1 MGINFRANGLPKA
14 ATLRYKPSP
23 AQRNAAKKVTA
34 VRMSSPVLSAEGITG
49 QESTWSPELI
59 GIGEAW
65 AKGRSLQ
72 EIMGMISSP
81 TDMSGQLVGGFR
93 RAKDLVS
100 QLREAMREDEQRAES
115 LLGLMRR
122 VSRDEVE
129 VVG

>member
-1 MGINFRANGLPKA
+1 
-14 ATLRYKPSP
+14 
-23 AQRNAAKKVTA
+23 
-34 VRMSSPVLSAEGITG
+34 
-49 QESTWSPELI
+49 
-59 GIGEAW
+59 
-65 AKGRSLQ
+65 
-72 EIMGMISSP
+72 
-81 TDMSGQLVGGFR
+81 MSGQLVGGFR